1 MSEANS
7 SPGAAPSDANQDA
20 AHEPPGGD
28 GPVVEFKDVT
38 ITFDV
43 KPVLK
48 DITFS
53 VARGETLVILGPA
66 GCGKSVLLKL
76 ADGLIQPDSGSI
88 KIFGQEI
95 TTMRERDQFKLR
107 AHIGIVFQE
116 SALFD
121 SLNVEDNVAFRLHEE
136 QVPEAEAHARVM
148 EALKFVDLEGT
159 SKKLPSE
166 LSGGMR
172 RRVSIARAI
181 ISHPDLILYD
191 SPTGGLDPITSTTI
205 IELVMK
211 QRDVTHTTSLM
222 VTHRLQDA
230 FALATNHYN
239 TATGGMTPIPKDAD
253 GHNVD
258 QSTRFLMLNEGGI
271 VFHGNTE
278 ELIHSDDPWIKEYLS

>member
-1 MSEANS
+1 MSEAHS
-7 SPGAAPSDANQDA
+7 SPDA
-20 AHEPPGGD
+20 ATQEPPPGGD

-48 DITFS
+48 DISFS
-53 VARGETLVILGPA
+53 VERAETLVILGPA

-76 ADGLIQPDSGSI
+76 ADGLIRPDSGSI

-95 TTMRERDQFKLR
+95 TTMPEHDQFKLR

-136 QVPEAEAHARVM
+136 HVPEAEAHARVL

-159 SKKLPSE
+159 SAKLPSE

-181 ISHPDLILYD
+181 ISNPDLILYD

-205 IELVMK
+205 MELIMK
-211 QRDVTHTTSLM
+211 QRDVSHTTSLL

-230 FALATNHYN
+230 FILATHRYD
-239 TATGGMTPIPKDAD
+239 TATGGMIPIPKDAN

-278 ELIHSDDPWIKEYLS
+278 ELIHSDDPWIKEYLA